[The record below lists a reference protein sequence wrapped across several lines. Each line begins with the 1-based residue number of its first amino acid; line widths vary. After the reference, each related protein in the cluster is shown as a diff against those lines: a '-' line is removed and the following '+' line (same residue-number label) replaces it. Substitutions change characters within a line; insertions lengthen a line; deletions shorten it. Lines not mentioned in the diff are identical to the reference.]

1 MLTGNGLRD
10 RKKLR
15 TREAIVQAAYELFL
29 EKGYDST
36 TMDDVAARAEVSR
49 STLFRY
55 FGSKEALVFPHQDR
69 RLGMFTEILHNPL
82 PGEAPFA
89 NARRAL
95 LRLAEEFWQ
104 ARRELRL
111 QQRIVAGSPL
121 LQAREMAW
129 YDEWELA
136 IRRALVAAC
145 RNETE
150 QSHRARLAA
159 GAMFA
164 IVRTTMLEWLR
175 RGCRENLVELAG
187 QEMELI
193 EQAVQ
198 GLAPFLLKP
207 GRGKR

>member
-1 MLTGNGLRD
+1 MLQQNGLRQ

-15 TREAIVQAAYELFL
+15 TREAIIQAAYELFI

-36 TMDDVAARAEVSR
+36 TMDDVAGRAEVSR

-55 FGSKEALVFPHQDR
+55 FGSKEALVFPHQDM
-69 RLGMFTEILHNPL
+69 RLGLFTGILQDPR
-82 PGEAPFA
+82 PGEAPFSTV
-89 NARRAL
+89 RRAL
-95 LRLAEEFWQ
+95 LRLAEEFWE
-104 ARRELRL
+104 ARQELRL
-111 QQRIVAGSPL
+111 QQRIVAGSPQ

-136 IRRALVAAC
+136 MRRALVSSCGADA
-145 RNETE
+145 E
-150 QSHRARLAA
+150 QAHRARLAA

-175 RGCRENLVELAG
+175 SGCQENLVKLAAS
-187 QEMELI
+187 EMKLI

-198 GLAPFLLKP
+198 GLAPFLLEP
-207 GRGKR
+207 RRENP